1 MIKEGWCHSLALL
14 LNAVFAP
21 THRLRYNALRLRRVD
36 RLGYVGVH
44 AGFQAFLF
52 VFHEGIGRQGND
64 GNRPDIRES

>member
-1 MIKEGWCHSLALL
+1 MIDTPEVLFSDSINLFFSVLSDNCYHFFSVYRFCYML
-14 LNAVFAP
+14 
-21 THRLRYNALRLRRVD
+21 
-36 RLGYVGVH
+36 VH